1 MTETASSMGR
11 VPVGDPIPLRFDP
24 QTKNQLEEIAAG
36 IGPRRFGALIRVAAH
51 RLLADPDRVP
61 AALDEYRRA
70 CAAARSLPRVEI
82 FFDLDPATDRR
93 LEDLARDHHTKR
105 SAIVRVA
112 AHRFLTAAGRFRPH
126 VLREDAR
133 GDLTRRT
140 RLHVNPS
147 TLVRLDRLTGRNGDV
162 LTPAALRVAL
172 RRLLDDPG
180 DLTADLTTIG
190 AVRDLAPEVFGPRTN
205 VHFDDDLRDQLDALA
220 RRLGSDRG
228 ELMRLA
234 AHQLLAHPHGLE
246 QAVTDEIYRGDA
258 NRGQLLAR
266 NERRKTTT
274 AAATVPAAAVKA
286 PSPAGR
292 PFGKP
297 HSFLVDEDT
306 KRRLHELAD
315 EYGPRRVSALVRV
328 GIRRL
333 IAYPDAGAAL
343 AQARR
348 VSAQAR
354 EVPHERITVRLEPP
368 TADRLDALAAAYA
381 ATPGD
386 LVAVALHRFL
396 TAPGDFR
403 NVLLAE
409 STAVQLEAKFSASI
423 RPSIRREVEQLANQY
438 GKRLTSALVRV
449 AVRRLIDNPGDL
461 TADLTAVAP
470 VRGLRPEPLTA
481 RIAVALDDE
490 LLVHLDALADRLG
503 STRQELVYLAATRIL
518 RHHTHI
524 ETRMLDEMYRAPGNR
539 QKLITRHARRE
550 RRRRSHREDGA

>member
-1 MTETASSMGR
+1 MTETTSMGR

-24 QTKNQLEEIAAG
+24 QVKQRLDEAAAG
-36 IGPRRFGALIRVAAH
+36 IGPRRFGALVRVAAH

-61 AALDEYRRA
+61 TALDEYRRVS
-70 CAAARSLPRVEI
+70 AAARSMPRVEI
-82 FFDLDPATDRR
+82 VFDLDPVTDRR
-93 LEDLARDHHTKR
+93 LEELARAHHTKR

-112 AHRFLTAAGRFRPH
+112 AHRFLHAAGRFRPH

-133 GDLTRRT
+133 GDLTCRT
-140 RLHVNPS
+140 RLHVNRS
-147 TLVRLDRLTGRNGDV
+147 TLDRLDRLTGRNGDV
-162 LTPAALRVAL
+162 CTAAALRVAL

-180 DLTADLTTIG
+180 DLTTDLAAIG

-205 VHFDDDLRDQLDALA
+205 VHFDDELRDQLDALA
-220 RRLGSDRG
+220 RQLGSDRA

-234 AHQLLAHPHGLE
+234 AHRLLAHPRDLE
-246 QAVTDEIYRGDA
+246 QAVTDEIYRGES

-274 AAATVPAAAVKA
+274 TAGTMPAVKA

-292 PFGKP
+292 PFGRP

-333 IAYPDAGAAL
+333 L
-343 AQARR
+343 
-348 VSAQAR
+348 
-354 EVPHERITVRLEPP
+354 
-368 TADRLDALAAAYA
+368 
-381 ATPGD
+381 
-386 LVAVALHRFL
+386 
-396 TAPGDFR
+396 
-403 NVLLAE
+403 
-409 STAVQLEAKFSASI
+409 
-423 RPSIRREVEQLANQY
+423 
-438 GKRLTSALVRV
+438 
-449 AVRRLIDNPGDL
+449 DNPGNL
-461 TADLTAVAP
+461 TADLTTVAP
-470 VRGLRPEPLTA
+470 VHDLRPEPPKA

-490 LLVHLDALADRLG
+490 LLVHLDALAGRLG

-518 RHHTHI
+518 RHHAGI
-524 ETRMLDEMYRAPGNR
+524 ETLMLDEMYRAPGNR

-550 RRRRSHREDGA
+550 RRRRTGRGDGV

>member
-1 MTETASSMGR
+1 MTETTSMVR

-24 QTKNQLEEIAAG
+24 QTKQHLDEVAAG
-36 IGPRRFGALIRVAAH
+36 IGPRRFGAVVRVAAH

-61 AALDEYRRA
+61 TAFDEYRRVS
-70 CAAARSLPRVEI
+70 AAARSLPRVEI
-82 FFDLDPATDRR
+82 VFELDPATDRR
-93 LEDLARDHHTKR
+93 LEELARAHHTKR

-126 VLREDAR
+126 LVHEEAR
-133 GDLTRRT
+133 GDLTCRT
-140 RLHVNPS
+140 RLHVNRC
-147 TLVRLDRLTGRNGDV
+147 TLDRLDRLTGRNGDV
-162 LTPAALRVAL
+162 LTAAALRVAL

-180 DLTADLTTIG
+180 DLTTDLAAVG

-205 VHFDDDLRDQLDALA
+205 VHFDDELRDRLDALA
-220 RRLGSDRG
+220 RQLGSDRA

-234 AHQLLAHPHGLE
+234 AHRLLAHPRDLE
-246 QAVTDEIYRGDA
+246 QAVTDEIYRGES

-274 AAATVPAAAVKA
+274 TVGIVPAGAVKA

-292 PFGKP
+292 PFGRP

-333 IAYPDAGAAL
+333 L
-343 AQARR
+343 
-348 VSAQAR
+348 
-354 EVPHERITVRLEPP
+354 
-368 TADRLDALAAAYA
+368 
-381 ATPGD
+381 
-386 LVAVALHRFL
+386 
-396 TAPGDFR
+396 
-403 NVLLAE
+403 
-409 STAVQLEAKFSASI
+409 
-423 RPSIRREVEQLANQY
+423 
-438 GKRLTSALVRV
+438 
-449 AVRRLIDNPGDL
+449 DNPGNL
-461 TADLTAVAP
+461 TADLTTVAP
-470 VRGLRPEPLTA
+470 VQDLRPEPPKA

-490 LLVHLDALADRLG
+490 LLVHLDALAGRLG

-518 RHHTHI
+518 RQHTGI

-550 RRRRSHREDGA
+550 RRRRTGHGDAD

>member
-1 MTETASSMGR
+1 MPETTSMGR

-24 QTKNQLEEIAAG
+24 QTKQHLEEVAAG
-36 IGPRRFGALIRVAAH
+36 IGPRRFGALVRVAAH

-61 AALDEYRRA
+61 TALDEYRRVSA
-70 CAAARSLPRVEI
+70 VARSLPRVEI

-93 LEDLARDHHTKR
+93 LEDLARAHHTKR

-133 GDLTRRT
+133 DDLTHRT

-147 TLVRLDRLTGRNGDV
+147 TLDRLTGRNGDV
-162 LTPAALRVAL
+162 LTAAALRVAL

-190 AVRDLAPEVFGPRTN
+190 AVRDLAPEIFGPRTN

-220 RRLGSDRG
+220 HRLGSDRG

-234 AHQLLAHPHGLE
+234 AQQLLAHPRDLE
-246 QAVTDEIYRGDA
+246 QAVTDEIYRGES

-266 NERRKTTT
+266 NECRKTTTT
-274 AAATVPAAAVKA
+274 AAATGPAGAVKA

-333 IAYPDAGAAL
+333 L
-343 AQARR
+343 
-348 VSAQAR
+348 
-354 EVPHERITVRLEPP
+354 
-368 TADRLDALAAAYA
+368 
-381 ATPGD
+381 
-386 LVAVALHRFL
+386 
-396 TAPGDFR
+396 
-403 NVLLAE
+403 
-409 STAVQLEAKFSASI
+409 
-423 RPSIRREVEQLANQY
+423 
-438 GKRLTSALVRV
+438 
-449 AVRRLIDNPGDL
+449 DNPGNL
-461 TADLTAVAP
+461 TADLTTVAP
-470 VRGLRPEPLTA
+470 VHDLRPEPPKA
-481 RIAVALDDE
+481 RNAVALDDE
-490 LLVHLDALADRLG
+490 LLVHLDALAGRLG
-503 STRQELVYLAATRIL
+503 PTRQELVSLAATRIL
-518 RHHTHI
+518 RQHAGI
-524 ETRMLDEMYRAPGNR
+524 ETLMLDEMYRAPGNR
-539 QKLITRHARRE
+539 QKLISRHARRE
-550 RRRRSHREDGA
+550 PRRRTGHGDGA